1 MIDIQGELRY
11 LRQQR
16 EREYISIV
24 ELLEYLKKYN
34 PNSSYSDI
42 ASYLLVKLAPYD
54 VRNTTDEICGDEEY
68 YEWVEKK
75 GIAVFSMPFN
85 EAKTVTPLSPES
97 FFTALESVSRRK
109 TPFCVF
115 DDDRDVASA
124 YLIEYQLGICI
135 KRKRIEELL
144 NIETYK
150 KTKSIKQ
157 QL

>member
-75 GIAVFSMPFN
+75 GIAVFSMPFD
-85 EAKTVTPLSPES
+85 KFQTITPLSPES
-97 FFTALESVSRRK
+97 FFNALETVRSHDI
-109 TPFCVF
+109 PPCVF
-115 DDDRDVASA
+115 DDDPKRTRC
-124 YLIEYQLGICI
+124 YLLFPLIED
-135 KRKRIEELL
+135 E
-144 NIETYK
+144 
-150 KTKSIKQ
+150 
-157 QL
+157 